1 MTAFQEAATVT
12 PATATTASK
21 LTNDEKLR
29 ELVYFATLA
38 ASSHNTQCWK
48 FQCSPADL
56 SITVFPDLTRA
67 CPAVDPD
74 NHHLFASLG
83 CAVENL
89 TIAANHYGYA
99 ADIDA
104 SRPENG
110 IRIKLSASSHQVDQK
125 IELLFDAIPK
135 RQVTRSEYDGQPL
148 QQDELAEAATGN
160 GVRVELVTD
169 PDKIKTITDFVVRA
183 NSSQLNNPD
192 FLNELRTWIRFN
204 EREATA
210 KGDGLKMID
219 G

>member
-1 MTAFQEAATVT
+1 M
-12 PATATTASK
+12 
-21 LTNDEKLR
+21 
-29 ELVYFATLA
+29 
-38 ASSHNTQCWK
+38 
-48 FQCSPADL
+48 
-56 SITVFPDLTRA
+56 
-67 CPAVDPD
+67 
-74 NHHLFASLG
+74 
-83 CAVENL
+83 ENL

-110 IRIKLSASSHQVDQK
+110 IRIKLSASSHEVDQE

-148 QQDELAEAATGN
+148 QQDELDQLAEAATGN